1 MGGDSGHHC
10 LTSSRMAPS
19 LACLPPW
26 NRSPF
31 FTTALAKTKLSNV
44 SSVSTFPNDQPMLKS
59 TQLNQ
64 AKQCIVAS
72 CQQCTAVANHNVR
85 HNVRPMRSMQQPT
98 SRPGICQHFKFQH
111 TLALKAN
118 DQELWSGAPL
128 PMWIAHT
135 GSPSTFSWCPQHLQG
150 GLFLRH
156 CLNEIG
162 VLAKQP
168 SVSSRYGSTASPR
181 GPDPHHPTDS
191 CPKRLRKGKCDG
203 RALDML
209 NGSQLKIHNIYIYIS
224 GG

>member
-1 MGGDSGHHC
+1 MFASLEP
-10 LTSSRMAPS
+10 LTFLQAR
-19 LACLPPW
+19 
-26 NRSPF
+26 
-31 FTTALAKTKLSNV
+31 TKLSNV
-44 SSVSTFPNDQPMLKS
+44 SNVATFPNDQPMLKS

-64 AKQCIVAS
+64 AKQCIVAL

-135 GSPSTFSWCPQHLQG
+135 GSPSTFSWCPQHLRS

-168 SVSSRYGSTASPR
+168 SVSSRYGSTASR
-181 GPDPHHPTDS
+181 RALTLTTQ
-191 CPKRLRKGKCDG
+191 RTRARKGFGK
-203 RALDML
+203 
-209 NGSQLKIHNIYIYIS
+209 GSAMAELS
-224 GG
+224 TC

>member
-1 MGGDSGHHC
+1 
-10 LTSSRMAPS
+10 
-19 LACLPPW
+19 
-26 NRSPF
+26 
-31 FTTALAKTKLSNV
+31 
-44 SSVSTFPNDQPMLKS
+44 
-59 TQLNQ
+59 
-64 AKQCIVAS
+64 
-72 CQQCTAVANHNVR
+72 
-85 HNVRPMRSMQQPT
+85 
-98 SRPGICQHFKFQH
+98 
-111 TLALKAN
+111 
-118 DQELWSGAPL
+118 
-128 PMWIAHT
+128 MWIAHT

-209 NGSQLKIHNIYIYIS
+209 NGSQLKIHTPKKS
-224 GG
+224 SRLFVGFMSAGHPDDSHCTLVR